1 MKKSELRQIIKEE
14 ISKVLREN
22 NGSFK
27 GTSINKITVNSIEVD
42 TNTQNISLQKQGELD
57 EFFLE
62 EVIGDIEAYI
72 DDSNLTDETG
82 QPAFDRTRLI
92 SDIKFDCDIEIGN
105 TKVRSTISFTA
116 DGDIQDVDVDDE
128 LYQPVIDYLA
138 SKGII

>member
-1 MKKSELRQIIKEE
+1 
-14 ISKVLREN
+14 LREN

>member
-14 ISKVLREN
+14 ISKILREN

>member
-14 ISKVLREN
+14 ISKILREN

-42 TNTQNISLQKQGELD
+42 TNTQNISLQKRGELD
-57 EFFLE
+57 KFFLE